1 LLVAEWRLGPLDLP
15 LLAIAVQ
22 LGFAVAAI
30 ALAAGGVVD
39 VIPGRWL
46 FLAGAVVAGAANL
59 AFALLATDTLSALL
73 LRFLTGAGLAAVYP
87 VAVKHLAGWFR
98 GGRGFA
104 IGVLIGALTV
114 GSALPYLVRA
124 AGAAAGGVSALDWR
138 AVVAA
143 TSVLAVAGGVL
154 VAALA
159 KPGPLETPATR
170 FSPRIAA
177 AAFRSPSVRLAT
189 LGYLG
194 HMWELYAM
202 WTWIPA
208 FIIASFAAAGAT
220 DPSAA
225 ALAAFVV
232 VASGGVGCVIAGALA
247 DRLGRTSL
255 TIAAMGISGTSA
267 LAIGFTF
274 GAAPALVL
282 ALGIVWG
289 VTVVADSAQFSAAV
303 SELAPAGTAGSAL
316 SVQLATGFILTG
328 ATILGVGFAGT
339 SDPSAWRIAF
349 AALALGPIVGI
360 IAMWRLRHRPDATLM
375 AGGHR

>member
-1 LLVAEWRLGPLDLP
+1 LLVTEWRLAPLDLP

-22 LGFAVAAI
+22 LGFASA
-30 ALAAGGVVD
+30 ALAFAAAGAVD
-39 VIPGRWL
+39 VVPGRWL
-46 FLAGAVVAGAANL
+46 FLAGALLAGVANL
-59 AFALLATDTLSALL
+59 AFAFLATDTTSALPF
-73 LRFLTGAGLAAVYP
+73 RFLTGVGMAAVYP

-98 GGRGFA
+98 GGRGLA

-124 AGAAAGGVSALDWR
+124 AGAGPGLDWR

-143 TSVLAVAGGVL
+143 TSALAVVGGLLVAVLAR
-154 VAALA
+154 
-159 KPGPLETPATR
+159 PGPLETAASR

-189 LGYLG
+189 IGYLG

-208 FIIASFAAAGAT
+208 FILASFAAAGSA
-220 DPSAA
+220 DPSSA

-232 VASGGVGCVIAGALA
+232 VAAGGVGCVVAGALA

-255 TIAAMGISGTSA
+255 TIAAMVVSGTSA
-267 LAIGFTF
+267 VAVGLSF

-282 ALGIVWG
+282 ILAIIWGI
-289 VTVVADSAQFSAAV
+289 TVVADSAQFSAAV

-316 SVQLATGFILTG
+316 SVQLAAGFVLTG
-328 ATILGVGFAGT
+328 ATILGVGIAGT
-339 SDPSAWRIAF
+339 TDPAAWRVAF
-349 AALALGPIVGI
+349 AALALGPLVGI
-360 IAMWRLRHRPDATLM
+360 IAMWRLRGRPDATLM